1 MTVFDAYEKY
11 LEAYKTYFVDV
22 AGLDYFQYDD
32 YPIYNN
38 GLRDTYLRGL
48 QLISQFCEDNN
59 LWGCL
64 AMQSYG
70 SDGVHRKNEPEDVL
84 WQAHLGAAF
93 GNQEFSYYTY
103 WPVLNTS
110 DGLLED
116 RTFPLT
122 RFGERT
128 SVWYAIQEANLMLQY
143 FGKYVINFDYVTS
156 TFVRKPPLPT
166 GTSCINGLQK
176 NNDPNKPGY
185 FGKAIIDEDYLTF
198 RGQAGGLLVVTE
210 MYDDEK
216 DQLGFYVV
224 NATDPLV
231 DSEAKISIKFPGY
244 NNVQIVED
252 GTTMNLALIDS
263 TLKFDLGTGRGAFIM
278 PY

>member
-1 MTVFDAYEKY
+1 MEREFLATGKTVEEAIEAAYEK
-11 LEAYKTYFVDV
+11 AGVD
-22 AGLDYFQYDD
+22 
-32 YPIYNN
+32 
-38 GLRDTYLRGL
+38 R
-48 QLISQFCEDNN
+48 E
-59 LWGCL
+59 
-64 AMQSYG
+64 
-70 SDGVHRKNEPEDVL
+70 
-84 WQAHLGAAF
+84 
-93 GNQEFSYYTY
+93 
-103 WPVLNTS
+103 
-110 DGLLED
+110 
-116 RTFPLT
+116 
-122 RFGERT
+122 
-128 SVWYAIQEANLMLQY
+128 
-143 FGKYVINFDYVTS
+143 YVT
-156 TFVRKPPLPT
+156 VEIIERPRKKFL
-166 GTSCINGLQK
+166 GLVSV
-176 NNDPNKPGY
+176 PATA
-185 FGKAIIDEDYLTF
+185 KAIIDEDYLTF